1 MAQVMVQKAN
11 SPPILGKSPLI
22 DGLRA
27 LIATVAPADA
37 TVLVHGESG
46 TGKELVA
53 RALHAQSARA
63 EARFVPV
70 NCGAIPR
77 DLVESE
83 LFGHRKGSFT
93 GAIADRP
100 GRFEMAHG
108 GTLFLDEI
116 GDLPLD
122 IQVKLLRVLQERLI
136 DPVGSVKSVP
146 VDVRVVAAT
155 HKDLEAEV
163 AAGRFRE
170 DLYYRLN
177 VLPLHTPALRE
188 RPEDIEDL
196 CAFYAEHHAPGGQ
209 QPIRIAADLL
219 MAFQAYQWPGNV
231 RELANLIDRFSAL
244 VPGREVTLGML
255 PTSLLPKGL
264 AALRESMFGDTGPR
278 SLLHMLTPEPLTPAP
293 QDPTPAQ
300 QAPALDDQT
309 PTQAQATGD
318 DANPLEALLG
328 LAQGQPL
335 AALPAG
341 GLHLKETLADIE
353 KSFISQALV
362 MAKGNVS
369 RTARLLSIQRTTLIE
384 KINKYELR
392 ASD

>member
-1 MAQVMVQKAN
+1 MVQAAN
-11 SPPILGKSPLI
+11 PTPILGKSAPI
-22 DGLRA
+22 EGLRA
-27 LIATVAPADA
+27 LIATVAAADA
-37 TVLVHGESG
+37 TALGHGESG

-53 RALHAQSARA
+53 RALHQQSSRHQ
-63 EARFVPV
+63 ARFVAV

-100 GRFEMAHG
+100 GRFELAHG

-122 IQVKLLRVLQERLI
+122 IQVKLLRVLQERVI

-146 VDVRVVAAT
+146 VDVRIIAAT

-188 RPEDIEDL
+188 RPEDIEEL
-196 CAFYAEHHAPGGQ
+196 CDFYAQRYAPAAQ
-209 QPIRIAADLL
+209 APIRIAADLL
-219 MAFQAYQWPGNV
+219 LALQTYQWPGNV

-255 PTSLLPKGL
+255 PASLLPKGL
-264 AALRESMFGDTGPR
+264 ATLRESMFGDAGPR
-278 SLLHMLTPEPLTPAP
+278 SLLHMLAPEPTSAVTGTEETAPPNQASAPAP
-293 QDPTPAQ
+293 
-300 QAPALDDQT
+300 APPPEGEAV
-309 PTQAQATGD
+309 
-318 DANPLEALLG
+318 NPLEALLG
-328 LAQGQPL
+328 LAQGEPL
-335 AALPAG
+335 ATLPAG
-341 GLHLKETLADIE
+341 GLPLRETLADIE
-353 KSFISQALV
+353 KSYITQAL
-362 MAKGNVS
+362 AQTQGNVS
-369 RTARLLSIQRTTLIE
+369 RTARLLCIQRTTLIE